1 MILLM
6 SQRKSVKLRGAIV
19 ADPKIGKIDEETFTT
34 FVLPRLGK
42 SDDTVIVPPKTG
54 VDAAVID
61 IGNDKV
67 LVIAE
72 DPIFALPQQPLE
84 MFGWYTV
91 HILSLIHISE
101 PTRLLSI
108 SYAVFCLK
116 KKKTNITRE

>member
-6 SQRKSVKLRGAIV
+6 SQRKSVKVRGAIV

-34 FVLPRLGK
+34 FLLSRLGK
-42 SDDTVIVPPKTG
+42 RDDTVIVPPKTG

-72 DPIFALPQQPLE
+72 DPIFAIPHQPLD

-91 HILSLIHISE
+91 
-101 PTRLLSI
+101 PV
-108 SYAVFCLK
+108 SYTHL
-116 KKKTNITRE
+116 TLP